1 MSSPATGPIDDAW
14 AIDELYLSFS
24 RGDLAGVRSCFTPN
38 ARIWHNFDCIGLN
51 LDQACSGWSAVMQ
64 TFPERNVIDVQ
75 RIAIPGGFVQR
86 HLFVVRDSKGVQRAW
101 PTCIFVRLQNR
112 LIERLDEYIDRA
124 GSVTGNLE
132 TTPGLS

>member
-1 MSSPATGPIDDAW
+1 
-14 AIDELYLSFS
+14 
-24 RGDLAGVRSCFTPN
+24 
-38 ARIWHNFDCIGLN
+38 
-51 LDQACSGWSAVMQ
+51 MQ